1 MRGQRGRLQC
11 TPLGAVSQLAST
23 DRGPHLLPPPRPWR
37 WPRRDSSDSRLPSG
51 LCRYLARAYV
61 QELSRWKD
69 VKPGVKESVLKAQA
83 DLQAIEKQYP
93 ALGELTTKHGP
104 QSRALLSGNRM
115 ISDAAKTQI
124 ILVRLAFSFP
134 LKHLTL
140 D

>member
-1 MRGQRGRLQC
+1 M
-11 TPLGAVSQLAST
+11 
-23 DRGPHLLPPPRPWR
+23 
-37 WPRRDSSDSRLPSG
+37 
-51 LCRYLARAYV
+51 
-61 QELSRWKD
+61 
-69 VKPGVKESVLKAQA
+69 KESVLKAQA